1 MVNLENYI
9 TDGMPWQAQMVLAFI
24 RGHYTYAV
32 DESYDKDSRDYK
44 AKIYVSNYNNGREH
58 GYVVSVRYDY
68 KNQKNYAFYEHCVS
82 DNICLVM
89 SYAYTDI
96 PNGWDGTEWSK
107 YDHDKDFDC
116 YDAVGCGKYIVEDIR
131 KQIEL
136 WQDAEKDVYNK
147 EKQELLNKISCQ
159 MENGRVF
166 EFDEDKPKKIF
177 TPIAYGERRKEWIDH
192 LYLDED
198 KNIIVVTYYEEDGNA
213 CRCTT
218 DCSEFTNDEI
228 KTIMKLIGV

>member
-32 DESYDKDSRDYK
+32 DGSYDKKSKDYK
-44 AKIYVSNYNNGREH
+44 ARIYVTNYNNGREH

-68 KNQKNYAFYEHCVS
+68 KKQKNYAFYEHCVS

-89 SYAYTDI
+89 SYAFTDYS
-96 PNGWDGTEWSK
+96 NGWDGKEWSK
-107 YDHDKDFDC
+107 YEHDMDFDC
-116 YDAVGCGKYIVEDIR
+116 YDAVGCGKFIVEDIR
-131 KQIEL
+131 KQIGKWEEEES
-136 WQDAEKDVYNK
+136 DAYNE
-147 EKQELLNKISCQ
+147 EKQELLGKIRFQ

-166 EFDEDKPKKIF
+166 EYGDDDPTKVFN
-177 TPIAYGERRKEWIDH
+177 PIYCGERRRERIDH

-198 KNIIVVTYYEEDGNA
+198 GNVVVVTYYSEDGEEH
-213 CRCTT
+213 RCAT
-218 DCSEFTNDEI
+218 DCSEFSNDEI
-228 KTIMKLIGV
+228 KVIMKLVGV